1 MLSTNDIYP
10 KHHSWNVGK
19 CLEGFPKEVSME
31 EKTLKQAIGVETCNQ
46 ETIVALIRVLK
57 LCLKFEYKKMTIK
70 EKPKIIINHLK
81 SNSMSPTWEFT
92 RQINWFSY
100 MI

>member
-1 MLSTNDIYP
+1 MFSTSDIYP
-10 KHHSWNVGK
+10 KHHSWNVRK
-19 CLEGFPKEVSME
+19 CLEGFPEEFSME

-46 ETIVALIRVLK
+46 ATIVVLIRGLK
-57 LCLKFEYKKMTIK
+57 ICLKFEYK